1 MLSFAKHSNNFK
13 YDCRKFWKTFDTAEN
28 DTFLSEAIETLQ
40 QLKTTF
46 SAVEKLIVIRNTHYQ
61 IEQVNFLQ
69 VIEKN

>member
-1 MLSFAKHSNNFK
+1 MPIKNF
-13 YDCRKFWKTFDTAEN
+13 YFSKFWKTFDTAEN

-61 IEQVNFLQ
+61 IEQVKF
-69 VIEKN
+69 